1 MKHSQ
6 FRLIKICFSL
16 ILLLL
21 CQAIPA
27 QGLIGTPHSL
37 ILVYNFPGNYFYIEL
52 QGKDKST
59 TEKDGVFI
67 IDNKVVQVV
76 AVSKNKFLDDTLQP
90 ISTKEFIKKYIKWE
104 SDYIVSSFAYEPK
117 NQIEFIT
124 SGKGREVAFWTYDMP
139 VLEPAAK
146 PDSAIQSVTQKQMF
160 VITRAKDYVV
170 GIYSPL
176 FENDQF
182 ENIKTYL
189 VENIDGLVESANEID
204 MEELNRQVN
213 K

>member
-6 FRLIKICFSL
+6 FLLMKVSFSL
-16 ILLLL
+16 ILLLIL
-21 CQAIPA
+21 QAIGA

-59 TEKDGVFI
+59 TDKDGVFI
-67 IDNKVVQVV
+67 VDNKIVQVV
-76 AVSKNKFLDDTLQP
+76 AVPKNKFLDDTLQP

-104 SDYIVSSFAYEPK
+104 SDYIASTFAYQLK

-139 VLEPAAK
+139 VSDPAAK
-146 PDSAIQSVTQKQMF
+146 SDSAIESVTQKQMF

-176 FENDQF
+176 FEIAQF

-189 VENIDGLVESANEID
+189 VENIDGLVESAKEID
-204 MEELNRQVN
+204 REKLNRQVN